1 MKNQTYSRTSPT
13 DGRRATL
20 GANGKYSRKNN
31 KGYIINQ
38 GIGNLN
44 NQGNEQNHTS
54 SSFINNNNTGSTNN
68 SNTGNGGFETG
79 GTNNTSYNT
88 NYTKYDTNN
97 DGYGEAHSLGGTVN
111 NLGYNIFSEYTVD
124 HTQYGTFATA
134 DNYTALTVDNIL
146 TVHPTAIGVSPSYNQ
161 YGLADG
167 MNGYVRYRYGYDN
180 QISDKAMRQFMAD
193 RLTNE
198 GVVART
204 EEPQFE
210 NNGALNTFLN
220 RFDDTVYLGNDQESI
235 SVGDSI
241 YADANGTPLADGTT
255 NGRANRYW
263 FIHKD
268 TNDKYM
274 VCKVTAGVVTH
285 YYEWRNGP
293 EGWLEFSY
301 TNRWSSN
308 IVLTGNTSHDSLIVD
323 GTEWVGNPPDSTEE
337 PLGELITHNTFADA
351 VADAQAKLNDNYS
364 LTSSF
369 ENDEKNVWLDFRTGL
384 GDDAGK
390 YIYNYN
396 KGTHNIRYSLTQ
408 NLEVTT
414 KPLSVTIAGQ
424 TVSYPHRAVESK
436 FKYLPLYG
444 GMSAS
449 FNFNNIGKAVIV
461 MEYKHYTG
469 EIVQSQIVYKN
480 N

>member
-38 GIGNLN
+38 GIGNLLGTTGEV
-44 NQGNEQNHTS
+44 QLT
-54 SSFINNNNTGSTNN
+54 NNNTGTTVD

-79 GTNNTSYNT
+79 GTNDFQYNTS
-88 NYTKYDTNN
+88 YTKYDTNN
-97 DGYGEAHSLGGTVN
+97 DGYGEAHSLGGVLN

-124 HTQYGTFATA
+124 HTQFGTFSTA
-134 DNYTALTVDNIL
+134 DEYTALTVDSFL
-146 TVHPTAIGVSPSYNQ
+146 TVHPTAIGQSPSYSQ

-167 MNGYVRYRYGYDN
+167 LNGYVRYRYGYDED
-180 QISDKAMRQFMAD
+180 IAEKAGRQFMAD

-204 EEPQFE
+204 LEPQFY
-210 NNGALNTFLN
+210 NSGALNRFLN

-255 NGRANRYW
+255 NGRANRHW

-268 TNDKYM
+268 SSDKYM
-274 VCKVTAGVVTH
+274 ICKVTAGVVTH
-285 YYEWRNGP
+285 YYEWRTGP

-301 TNRWSSN
+301 TNRWSSQ
-308 IVLTGNTSHDSLIVD
+308 IVLTGNTSHDPLIVE
-323 GTEWVGNPPDSTEE
+323 GTEWIGNPPDSTEE

-351 VADAQAKLNDNYS
+351 VADAQDKLNNNYS
-364 LTSSF
+364 PTSSF
-369 ENDEKNVWLDFRTGL
+369 NDDSKNVWLDFRTGN
-384 GDDAGK
+384 GDDAGN

-396 KGTHNIRYSLTQ
+396 KGTHNIRYRHTE
-408 NLEVTT
+408 NLDVTT
-414 KPLSVTIAGQ
+414 KPLSITIAGQ
-424 TVSYPHRAVESK
+424 TVSYPHRAVESR
-436 FKYLPLYG
+436 FMYLPLYG
-444 GMSAS
+444 QVSAY
-449 FNFNNIGKAVIV
+449 FDFNNIKKAVIV
-461 MEYKHYTG
+461 VEYKHYTG
-469 EIVQSQIVYKN
+469 EIVQSEIVYKN

>member
-1 MKNQTYSRTSPT
+1 MGHKTYSRTSPT

-31 KGYIINQ
+31 KGWLINQ
-38 GIGNLN
+38 GIGNLLGTTGEV
-44 NQGNEQNHTS
+44 QIT
-54 SSFINNNNTGSTNN
+54 NNNTGTTVD
-68 SNTGNGGFETG
+68 SNTGNGGFDTG
-79 GTNNTSYNT
+79 GTNDFQYNT

-97 DGYGEAHSLGGTVN
+97 DGYGEAHSLGGTLNVI
-111 NLGYNIFSEYTVD
+111 GSNIFSEYTVD
-124 HTQYGTFATA
+124 HTQFGTFTTA
-134 DNYTALTVDNIL
+134 DNYTPLTVDNFL
-146 TVHPTAIGVSPSYNQ
+146 TVHPTAIGTSPSYNQ

-167 MNGYVRYRYGYDN
+167 MNGYVRYRYGYDHD
-180 QISDKAMRQFMAD
+180 IADKASRQFMGD

-204 EEPQFE
+204 LEPEFY
-210 NNGALNTFLN
+210 NSGTVNRFFN

-241 YADANGTPLADGTT
+241 YADANGTKLADGTT

-268 TNDKYM
+268 NTNKYM
-274 VCKVTAGVVTH
+274 ICKVTAGIVTH
-285 YYEWRNGP
+285 YYEWRTGR

-301 TNRWSSN
+301 TNRWSTQTALSGSA
-308 IVLTGNTSHDSLIVD
+308 THDSLITD
-323 GTEWVGNPPDSTEE
+323 GTEWVGDAETGG
-337 PLGELITHNTFADA
+337 LVTVNTFAEA
-351 VADAQAKLNDNYS
+351 IADAQDKLNNDYS
-364 LTSSF
+364 ATSSF
-369 ENDEKNVWLDFRTGL
+369 NSDEKNVWLDFRTGN
-384 GDDAGK
+384 GDAAGQ
-390 YIYNYN
+390 YIHNYN
-396 KGTHNIRYSLTQ
+396 KGTHNIRYIHTD

-414 KPLSVTIAGQ
+414 KPTSITIGGQ
-424 TVSYPHRAVESK
+424 TASFPHKVVESR
-436 FKYLPLYG
+436 FMYLPLYG
-444 GMSAS
+444 QMGYN
-449 FNFNNIGKAVIV
+449 FEFNNIEKAVIV